1 LTLCKDDQMYM
12 DIAEVVSKRSRDDI
26 YKVGAVIAK
35 GNKILSYGWN
45 GTPHGMIN
53 ETRDGAGNTKWEVV
67 HAETNAI
74 AKLAAST
81 SSSEGATLYLTY
93 SPCKECTKLILQ
105 AGIKRLV
112 YKYLYCKQVNFKNR
126 QVISSDKDIRV
137 PDTEPLDLLK
147 KYGVEIAQHTN

>member
-1 LTLCKDDQMYM
+1 
-12 DIAEVVSKRSRDDI
+12 
-26 YKVGAVIAK
+26 
-35 GNKILSYGWN
+35 
-45 GTPHGMIN
+45 MIN

-112 YKYLYCKQVNFKNR
+112 YDKVYCKSRKEL
-126 QVISSDKDIRV
+126 DLRV
-137 PDTEPLDLLK
+137 PDTEPLELLK
-147 KYGVEIAQHTN
+147 KYGVEIASDRD

>member
-1 LTLCKDDQMYM
+1 MYLKM
-12 DIAEVVSKRSRDDI
+12 AEVVGERSRDNL
-26 YKVGAVIAK
+26 YKVGAVIAN

-112 YKYLYCKQVNFKNR
+112 YDKVYCKSRKEL
-126 QVISSDKDIRV
+126 DLRV
-137 PDTEPLDLLK
+137 PDTEPLELLK
-147 KYGVEIAQHTN
+147 KYGVEIASDRD

>member
-1 LTLCKDDQMYM
+1 MTLSKDDRMYLKM
-12 DIAEVVSKRSRDDI
+12 AEVVGERSRDNL
-26 YKVGAVIAK
+26 YKVGAVIAN

-112 YKYLYCKQVNFKNR
+112 YDKVYCKSRKEL
-126 QVISSDKDIRV
+126 DLRV
-137 PDTEPLDLLK
+137 PDTEPLELLK
-147 KYGVEIAQHTN
+147 KYGVEIASDRD

>member
-1 LTLCKDDQMYM
+1 MTLSKDDHMYLKM
-12 DIAEVVSKRSRDDI
+12 AEVVGKRSRDNL
-26 YKVGAVIAK
+26 YKVGAVIAN

-67 HAETNAI
+67 HAEANAI

-112 YKYLYCKQVNFKNR
+112 YDQVYCKPSKEL
-126 QVISSDKDIRV
+126 DLRV
-137 PDTEPLDLLK
+137 PDTEPLELLK
-147 KYGVEIAQHTN
+147 KYGVEIASDRD

>member
-1 LTLCKDDQMYM
+1 LTLSKDDRMYLK
-12 DIAEVVSKRSRDDI
+12 IAEVVGERSRDNL
-26 YKVGAVIAK
+26 YKVGAVIAN

-67 HAETNAI
+67 HAEANAI

-112 YKYLYCKQVNFKNR
+112 YDKVYCKSRKEL
-126 QVISSDKDIRV
+126 DLRV
-137 PDTEPLDLLK
+137 PDTEPLELLK
-147 KYGVEIAQHTN
+147 KYGVEIASDRD

>member
-1 LTLCKDDQMYM
+1 M
-12 DIAEVVSKRSRDDI
+12 AEVVSKRSRDNV

-53 ETRDGAGNTKWEVV
+53 ETRNGAGNTKWEVV

-81 SSSEGATLYLTY
+81 SSSKDSTLYLTH

-105 AGIKRLV
+105 SGIKRLV
-112 YKYLYCKQVNFKNR
+112 FKYVYESWRTGVRSPEN
-126 QVISSDKDIRV
+126 
-137 PDTEPLDLLK
+137 EALDLLQ
-147 KYGVEIAQHTN
+147 KYGVDIAQYRD